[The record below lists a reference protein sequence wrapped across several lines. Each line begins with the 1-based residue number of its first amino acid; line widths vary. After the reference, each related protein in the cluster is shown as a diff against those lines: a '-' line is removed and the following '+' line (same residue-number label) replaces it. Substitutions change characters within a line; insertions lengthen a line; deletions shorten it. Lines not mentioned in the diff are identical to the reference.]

1 MKFTDIFIRRPV
13 LACVVSLVIVL
24 LGLRAYGSLS
34 LREYPEITYPV
45 IKITTPYPGANAD
58 LIQGFITRPLE
69 RAIASA
75 EGLDYVEARSADGVS
90 RISAHLRPGY
100 DIDAAFVDITA
111 KVAQQRRELPLDA
124 EDTIVAKD
132 MGMGGDEL
140 MFLAFSSNV
149 LSLEQITDY
158 LDRVVVPVLSTA
170 KGVGEARIDGGRQFA
185 MRVWLDPERLAA
197 FGLTASDVLQAIR
210 RNNVQSA
217 AGEIRSDYIKLYA
230 GSVETLTASL
240 EAIREASTRILG
252 AVLKS

>member
-75 EGLDYVEARSADGVS
+75 EGLDYVEVLSADGVS

-111 KVAQQRRELPLDA
+111 KGGTAASRVAASRRGHDRRQGYGDGWRRADVPRVQQQCNPRWSR
-124 EDTIVAKD
+124 
-132 MGMGGDEL
+132 
-140 MFLAFSSNV
+140 
-149 LSLEQITDY
+149 
-158 LDRVVVPVLSTA
+158 
-170 KGVGEARIDGGRQFA
+170 
-185 MRVWLDPERLAA
+185 
-197 FGLTASDVLQAIR
+197 
-210 RNNVQSA
+210 
-217 AGEIRSDYIKLYA
+217 
-230 GSVETLTASL
+230 
-240 EAIREASTRILG
+240 
-252 AVLKS
+252 